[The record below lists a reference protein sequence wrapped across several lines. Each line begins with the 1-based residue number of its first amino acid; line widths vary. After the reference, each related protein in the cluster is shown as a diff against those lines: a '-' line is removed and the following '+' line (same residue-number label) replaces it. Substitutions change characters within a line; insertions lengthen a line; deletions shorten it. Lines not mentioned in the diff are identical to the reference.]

1 MTDRLIVCFRSPE
14 LFVEPA
20 TYLAAARSLGERAAA
35 LGGQLS
41 SWGAT
46 VYGYEFDPDGL
57 EDVIDLVLSVAQ
69 GSSTSLVSVG
79 ISEGTLESAR
89 EGGGKRALKWGVPLV
104 HATALARAARPG
116 EVLVDPTLRAVR
128 RGELLTTGSRVG
140 VYGRLRLR
148 GLLLDLRYPWCS
160 VLAEKARSLVRPEHV
175 GHGLDQVPIEPGTV
189 AILRGKH
196 GTGGSRLLDEIEQR
210 NAPAP
215 VLRIMPHSFGEP
227 LGGLRRAVRAA
238 PALQDR
244 ARARSEHFAQSLEAF
259 VSGEGL
265 DPDSC
270 AELVV
275 ELLSPD
281 PDEDDVGLATVDDAA
296 EVDAD
301 TLEVLARAL
310 GLRPDLMR
318 IVVRLGE
325 SDAVPAPLASAP
337 RGPEIMLA
345 PLPVEHA
352 AEVAQACLRGE
363 LDDKSATRWGNRGGR
378 IPLGVVEAVRD
389 ALETGEIVWE
399 DGRAS
404 ARLRSSGTGDARA
417 PKHWVMRR
425 LERLDESA
433 RRVLEALSVLG
444 GQAEEGDLR
453 AVLRKR
459 DDLFIDATASLAV
472 LEARA
477 FVLRSEPDFL
487 TVPSATHRDAILS
500 TLAES
505 DFRAWH
511 AAACAA
517 SAESDRPLA
526 ASTATVHAVLAGDLA
541 RAKDLARRTAAAT
554 RAIGLEATEA
564 AFAAFASTGDLEAL
578 TSRNLFSAQLD
589 LARAAV
595 SPPSEPEAAAEPE
608 EPAPESETE
617 LDDADIEVAEPSS
630 SNGRRAEPTDQPSE
644 TVQALVKGDVD
655 AVERMAE
662 QLRLSDKGG
671 PLAERLSAMAQL
683 TRGETGDAIRRLRVA
698 AEEARATKSRERC
711 RTALAL
717 GVALAASGRH
727 EEALLE
733 ALDALARAREMSDA
747 RGEQACV
754 RFLAHL
760 SAMAG
765 HTAEAEA
772 WGSIVGNV

>member
-1 MTDRLIVCFRSPE
+1 MNDRLIVCFRSLE

-20 TYLAAARSLGERAAA
+20 TYLAAARILGERAAA
-35 LGGQLS
+35 LGGRLS

-46 VYGYEFDPDGL
+46 VYGYEFDPDAL

-69 GSSTSLVSVG
+69 GSSSLVSVG

-148 GLLLDLRYPWCS
+148 GLLLDLRYPWCN

-175 GHGLDQVPIEPGTV
+175 GHGLDQVPIEPGSV
-189 AILRGKH
+189 AVLRGKR

-244 ARARSEHFAQSLEAF
+244 ARAHSEHFAQSLEAF

-270 AELVV
+270 AELIV
-275 ELLSPD
+275 ELLSPK
-281 PDEDDVGLATVDDAA
+281 PEDDEIGLATVDDAA

-310 GLRPDLMR
+310 ELRPDLLR

-325 SDAVPAPLASAP
+325 SDPVPKPLATAP
-337 RGPEIMLA
+337 RGPELVLE

-352 AEVAQACLRGE
+352 AEVAQASLRGE

-399 DGRAS
+399 NGRAS
-404 ARLRSSGTGDARA
+404 ARLRSSGTGDAHA
-417 PKHWVMRR
+417 PKHWVLRR

-459 DDLFIDATASLAV
+459 DDLFIDPTASLAV

-526 ASTATVHAVLAGDLA
+526 ASTATVHAVLAGDLT
-541 RAKDLARRTAAAT
+541 RAKELARRTAAAT

-564 AFAAFASTGDLEAL
+564 AFAAFASSGDLEAL

-595 SPPSEPEAAAEPE
+595 APPSEPQAAASD
-608 EPAPESETE
+608 AETE
-617 LDDADIEVAEPSS
+617 LEDADIEMTEPAASTKASAELTDEPSE
-630 SNGRRAEPTDQPSE
+630 A
-644 TVQALVKGDVD
+644 VQALRKGDVD

-662 QLRLSDKGG
+662 KVRLSDKGS
-671 PLAERLSAMAQL
+671 PLAERLSAMANL
-683 TRGETGDAIRRLRVA
+683 ARGETGDAIRRLRQA
-698 AEEARATKSRERC
+698 AEEARQIGSRERC
-711 RTALAL
+711 RTSLAL
-717 GVALAASGRH
+717 GVALAASGRY

-733 ALDALARAREMSDA
+733 ALDALARARETEDTK
-747 RGEQACV
+747 GEHACLL
-754 RFLAHL
+754 FLAQL
-760 SAMAG
+760 SATAG
-765 HTAEAEA
+765 HPAEAAA
-772 WGSIVGNV
+772 WANLAANP